1 MNVIKPMVVSQCR
14 MDQPAGTPAL
24 GLKNDTLS
32 HLT

>member
-1 MNVIKPMVVSQCR
+1 MDVMTLMVVALAQL
-14 MDQPAGTPAL
+14 DQPAGTRAL